1 MSTTRISSSGATDID
16 NLAKNT
22 SFSSITSTQAEYGKS
37 ATVTDSITITTCT
50 TPTIPVPTIPVKSA
64 VTTCTAPTVPIP
76 DYKIDEFLDRQNQ
89 IIAPQFQDEC

>member
-1 MSTTRISSSGATDID
+1 MVMTYILFFIGATNID

-22 SFSSITSTQAEYGKS
+22 SISSITSS
-37 ATVTDSITITTCT
+37 
-50 TPTIPVPTIPVKSA
+50 PIPVTTIPVKSA
-64 VTTCTAPTVPIP
+64 VTTCTAPTIPIP

>member
-1 MSTTRISSSGATDID
+1 MITAHFRGLVNGYID
-16 NLAKNT
+16 CTKR
-22 SFSSITSTQAEYGKS
+22 SKVKIAEYGKS